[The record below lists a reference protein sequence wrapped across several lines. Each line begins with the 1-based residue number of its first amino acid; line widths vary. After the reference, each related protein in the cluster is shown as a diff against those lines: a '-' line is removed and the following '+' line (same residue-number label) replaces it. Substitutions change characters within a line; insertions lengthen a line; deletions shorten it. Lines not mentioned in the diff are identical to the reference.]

1 MKKHI
6 RKNILELQ
14 PYSTARDDF
23 QGSGISVWL
32 DANESP
38 YNNGINR
45 YPDPHQKELKKRI
58 SEIFDIPTASIF
70 VGGAG
75 SDEAID
81 LVFRVFCEP
90 GKDNVVAITPSY
102 GVYQVAARINNIG
115 LKEVLLN
122 EDFSLPV
129 ERILEATDQNTKVI
143 WLCSPNNPTG
153 NAFPK
158 EEIIRIADNFDGIVV
173 VDEAY
178 GDFSDNE
185 SMLSEIGKMPNL
197 IVLRTFS
204 KAWGMAGLR
213 AGMAFADPG
222 IIEYF
227 GRVKYPYNMSGLVQ
241 AELLRR
247 IQTFPNGQIV
257 EIKAERKK
265 MAEAL
270 ATVACVKKI
279 FPSDANFL
287 LVEVEDATALY
298 NYLMGN
304 GIIVRNR
311 SSMPLC
317 QNTLRITVGTPEEN
331 EKTIS
336 VIKDFSNQSP
346 ALSEI

>member
-1 MKKHI
+1 M
-6 RKNILELQ
+6 
-14 PYSTARDDF
+14 
-23 QGSGISVWL
+23 
-32 DANESP
+32 
-38 YNNGINR
+38 
-45 YPDPHQKELKKRI
+45 
-58 SEIFDIPTASIF
+58 
-70 VGGAG
+70 
-75 SDEAID
+75 
-81 LVFRVFCEP
+81 
-90 GKDNVVAITPSY
+90 AITPSY
-102 GVYQVAARINNIG
+102 GVYQVAARINDVAM
-115 LKEVLLN
+115 KEVLLN

-129 ERILEATDQNTKVI
+129 ERILEAADQNTKVI

-153 NAFPK
+153 NAFSK
-158 EEIIRIADNFDGIVV
+158 EEIMRIADNFDGIVV

-178 GDFSDNE
+178 GDFSE
-185 SMLSEIGKMPNL
+185 KGSMLSEIGKIPNL

-247 IQTFPNGQIV
+247 IRTLPDDHIS
-257 EIKAERKK
+257 EIKSERAK

-270 ATVACVKKI
+270 SSAPSVKRVY
-279 FPSDANFL
+279 PSDANFL
-287 LVEVEDATALY
+287 LVEVEDADALY

-317 QNTLRITVGTPEEN
+317 HNTLRITVGTPEEN

-336 VIKDFSNQSP
+336 AVKDFSNQPVS
-346 ALSEI
+346 LTEL